1 MAMLKKCIVI
11 CALATSLMKGHVVM
25 KPTVLIAGGAGYI
38 GSHTALLMA
47 QKGYKIIILDT
58 LIHGQ
63 TFDHSWATLIQ
74 KDFADVQT
82 LDEIFTHNNV
92 QAVMHFA
99 AFIEVGRS
107 VKEPFAFY
115 ENNVTKTLILL
126 ERMIKHNVKKFIF
139 SSSCA
144 VYGIP
149 TQIPLIE
156 DHQKH
161 PISPYGTSKLM
172 VEMALQEL
180 HTAYDLQFV
189 GLRYFNASGALPE
202 FGLKEQHKPET
213 HVLPL
218 LIEAALQ
225 GKPFYIFGDDY
236 PTPDGTCIRDFLHV
250 ADIADAHA
258 KALEYLQANKPS
270 DFFNLGTGSGFSIKE
285 LISAVEHITNRKIQT
300 VIHRRRAGDPAQ
312 LVADPTRAFNALH
325 WKPEHSDLNYILQ
338 TASAQYTSDLLST
351 RPGSESATA

>member
-1 MAMLKKCIVI
+1 
-11 CALATSLMKGHVVM
+11 M
-25 KPTVLIAGGAGYI
+25 KPTILVTGGAGYI

-47 QKGYKIIILDT
+47 QKGYNIIILDT

-63 TFDHSWATLIQ
+63 TFNHPWATLVQ
-74 KDFADVQT
+74 KDYADTTT

-107 VKEPFAFY
+107 VKEPFTFY
-115 ENNVTKTLILL
+115 ENNVTKTLTLL
-126 ERMIKHNVKKFIF
+126 ESMIKHNVKKIIF

-149 TQIPLIE
+149 TQIPLVE
-156 DHQKH
+156 SHQKF

-180 HTAYDLQFV
+180 GTAYGLQFV

-236 PTPDGTCIRDFLHV
+236 STPDGTCIRDFLHV

-258 KALEYLQANKPS
+258 KALEYLQQGNPS

-285 LISAVEHITNRKIQT
+285 LIQAVEKMTSTKIQT
-300 VIHRRRAGDPAQ
+300 VVHKRRAGDPAM
-312 LVADPTRAFNALH
+312 LIADPSHACTALH

-338 TASAQYTSDLLST
+338 TACAQHNMQPDTKHTPEISV
-351 RPGSESATA
+351 